1 MGLSAESYNMPEPG
15 SYGYK
20 SYLAS
25 QLFPVPVATPYFP
38 TPGPFVHPP
47 PFVPGLGYLEPCRYD
62 GHGCA
67 RVDCCFYH
75 PYEFSLPY
83 AGDRERRTDGIQDTD
98 WEVFWLHVIRHLEEG
113 VEIIRQLF
121 VAEWSRQH
129 QIPNTAILGDQPMMA
144 KILWESEKAYRTLFE
159 REFPSRVQTKVIPR
173 KRELRSKR
181 GKIIFW
187 NPSVGCFQVVI
198 EDVYNNNRV
207 VDVRPS
213 LLVAF
218 REQQKDSYEH
228 VQDLTWHL
236 QVCEA
241 TGKGCDIFIRR
252 SMVEQRMKSSCD
264 FWSSERTADNCLI
277 RKGQASVARKDTAPK
292 YSKSSQ
298 EVEETNSCE
307 NVDSVSKTVD
317 KTINS
322 QNDGTD
328 SKSIDGHVSQQS
340 HPRPP
345 RMNTTDHSK
354 NDVDTKRKA
363 QAPQQN
369 HRKPSL
375 VSTKSVEKK
384 NLKKSSETDQSRSTK
399 ETSRSPETYAFK
411 CGGTKAKKAIKSA
424 KQKHQNGNAF
434 SGPPNVDAKRMSS
447 TRTGDMPATKNKKL
461 DDKEKPILSRAPEP
475 PKEIASGNTEKELN
489 QSPRNRDKAKLQTSE
504 FRESDTCD
512 ERFDTDNKSP
522 TKKEKKKK
530 KRDKLKEK
538 KQPQERDASV
548 LKSEAGT
555 GNHRSNFEKVCD
567 ENKQAC
573 KLSNDN
579 VSPTVVGPDGSTST
593 FKTASPE
600 IQSGTID
607 PTASV
612 KLEGEGAEGS
622 TDEGLAQADWNAL
635 ADKAVAS
642 DPKSNHPRAGFH
654 ENSKPETTE
663 CENQDNTDKLFG
675 SKRRT
680 VRQGKK
686 GQQHSSVRLDHETKR
701 SERRD
706 SKETKSSRKVPSKKP
721 IHPQDCKCPQCQVSQ
736 ANAVA
741 AQQESVQRETYRQLL
756 GVEETA
762 TSSEIRQA
770 HRRLALQYHPDKFQA
785 HRHEM
790 TAVQAEVRFQEIQEA
805 YECLTAL
812 AKDS

>member
-1 MGLSAESYNMPEPG
+1 MKCSCSRESCTCLQGHGSPHMGLSTESYIPEPG
-15 SYGYK
+15 SYEYK

-38 TPGPFVHPP
+38 IHPP
-47 PFVPGLGYLEPCRYD
+47 PFVPGLGYQW
-62 GHGCA
+62 
-67 RVDCCFYH
+67 
-75 PYEFSLPY
+75 EFSLPY
-83 AGDRERRTDGIQDTD
+83 AGERARRTDGIQDTD
-98 WEVFWLHVIRHLEEG
+98 WEGFWSHVIRHLKEG

-129 QIPNTAILGDQPMMA
+129 QAPITAILGNQQMMA
-144 KILWESEKAYRTLFE
+144 NISWESEKAYRVLFE
-159 REFPSRVQTKVIPR
+159 REFPSRVQTKVIPWNI
-173 KRELRSKR
+173 ELSSKR
-181 GKIIFW
+181 GKILFW
-187 NPSVGCFQVVI
+187 DPSVGCFQVVF
-198 EDVYNNNRV
+198 EDEYNNNRAIN
-207 VDVRPS
+207 VRPS

-218 REQQKDSYEH
+218 REQQKDSHEH

-241 TGKGCDIFIRR
+241 TGKGCGIFIRR

-277 RKGQASVARKDTAPK
+277 RKGQASVARKNTAPK
-292 YSKSSQ
+292 YSKSNQ

-307 NVDSVSKTVD
+307 NVDRVSKTVD

-322 QNDGTD
+322 QNDGID
-328 SKSIDGHVSQQS
+328 SKSIDGHISQQS
-340 HPRPP
+340 QPRPA
-345 RMNTTDHSK
+345 RMNTTEYSK

-384 NLKKSSETDQSRSTK
+384 SLKKSSETDQRRSTK
-399 ETSRSPETYAFK
+399 ETSRSPETYVSK

-424 KQKHQNGNAF
+424 KQKHQNSNAF
-434 SGPPNVDAKRMSS
+434 SGPTNVDAKRMSS

-461 DDKEKPILSRAPEP
+461 DDKEKPILSGEAEP

-489 QSPRNRDKAKLQTSE
+489 QSPRNLDKAKLQTSE
-504 FRESDTCD
+504 YRESDTCD
-512 ERFDTDNKSP
+512 ERIDTDNKSP
-522 TKKEKKKK
+522 TKKEKKK

-555 GNHRSNFEKVCD
+555 GNHRSNSVEKVCD

-579 VSPTVVGPDGSTST
+579 VSPTALGPDGSTST

-622 TDEGLAQADWNAL
+622 TDEGLAKTYWNAL

-642 DPKSNHPRAGFH
+642 DPKSNHLRTGFH
-654 ENSKPETTE
+654 ENSKTETTE
-663 CENQDNTDKLFG
+663 CEKQDTTEKVFG
-675 SKRRT
+675 IKRRT
-680 VRQGKK
+680 DRQGKK

-701 SERRD
+701 TERRD
-706 SKETKSSRKVPSKKP
+706 TKETKSSRKVPSKKP
-721 IHPQDCKCPQCQVSQ
+721 IHPQGCKCPQCQVSQ

-741 AQQESVQRETYRQLL
+741 AEQESVQRETYRQLL

-805 YECLTAL
+805 YQCLTAL